1 MLVALWI
8 LLLMLTLVSC
18 LGVVLNLGGITSKVM
33 FALKWFTSVNIPT
46 LYMKTNFLV
55 SSLEV
60 KALIFF

>member
-8 LLLMLTLVSC
+8 LLLVLTLVSC
-18 LGVVLNLGGITSKVM
+18 LGVVLNLGGSTSKVM

-46 LYMKTNFLV
+46 LYMKINFLV
-55 SSLEV
+55 SLEV